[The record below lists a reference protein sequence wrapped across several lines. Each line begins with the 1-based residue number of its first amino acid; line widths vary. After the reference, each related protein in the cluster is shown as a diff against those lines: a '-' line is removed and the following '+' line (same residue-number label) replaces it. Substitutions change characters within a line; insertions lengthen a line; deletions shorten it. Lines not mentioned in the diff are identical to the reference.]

1 MNSVRG
7 KGEGGRGKKKPLRVL
22 VYLAAF
28 FLLPTFPF
36 PLAPSPY
43 AAQDPR
49 PLPDA
54 EKFYGRVRENLARA
68 ERLNHLYAYKERR
81 TDVHT
86 NPFGQLGTGG
96 TSLFDV
102 YPSAIRQ
109 LTYRRLVAR
118 HEMPVST
125 AELAEQDG
133 QYRVRVAEVRR
144 QMPGGAAD
152 ERRRLEEEDARSR
165 ARGQR
170 SIDDVVNTLEFSLE
184 RRTTYNGVPA
194 IIVTFKPKPTAR
206 PTTRQGRIAQ
216 KFAGTVWIAEETA
229 EVMHLEAKS
238 TDDISFGLGL
248 VARLSEG
255 TTATLTR
262 RSVGGGLWMPTTL
275 TLTGRGRAALFLRRL
290 AVDFAIEW
298 FDYRRL
304 PDDSLTPF
312 LDPRVQGQA
321 GSSP

>member
-1 MNSVRG
+1 ML
-7 KGEGGRGKKKPLRVL
+7 KGLTFI
-22 VYLAAF
+22 LAAI
-28 FLLPTFPF
+28 FLIP
-36 PLAPSPY
+36 
-43 AAQDPR
+43 AAYTTQESR
-49 PLPDA
+49 PLPNS
-54 EKFYGRVRENLARA
+54 ETFYGRVRENLARA
-68 ERLNHLYAYKERR
+68 ERLNHLYAYTERR

-118 HEMPVST
+118 DEMPISA

-133 QYRVRVAEVRR
+133 QYRARVVEVRR

-170 SIDDVVNTLEFSLE
+170 SIDDVVNALKFSLE

-194 IIVTFKPKPTAR
+194 IVITFTPKPTAR

-216 KFAGTVWIAEETA
+216 KFAGTAWVAEETA
-229 EVMHLEAKS
+229 EVMRLEAKS

-262 RSVGGGLWMPTTL
+262 RPVGGGLWMPTRL

-290 AVDFAIEW
+290 AVDFVVEW
-298 FDYRRL
+298 FAYRRL